1 MDELAS
7 RCPLVTCPLLVLSR
21 IAQHLDWPGI
31 LRLRRCSSAI
41 CDAIEEAASGLP
53 AYLQLAA
60 LLEREAASSVGW
72 SDWDIVAGMV
82 AGRLRTAD
90 LPAGSTCAF
99 SLDQSNE
106 DGSGNSE
113 DVDWEVISM
122 PLPNAPSSAE
132 AQRVTF
138 GAFSHSGHIRRYE
151 DHMHDMQITAEISG
165 KLPTTVIYQLHR
177 HAGDGDAGAEGQQCF
192 AELANLLEVSE
203 ATVVQ
208 QLAAAFH
215 LFKDLRDNEKWETAL
230 AEKVRLGEL
239 TLRDGAAD
247 YANAMGDLAQRGISP
262 HFETLDRVIP
272 QRRRG
277 LLQLLQRKV
286 WRLYAESR
294 TAGFARIYRA
304 LCSEYADALAAET
317 IPEIDPE
324 EWIAN
329 SVIFTKCCPDDRLS
343 GIEYG
348 ISGNP
353 SSARFQF
360 REPLQNEGHWR
371 SPTFAIN
378 FEDGGSGYSKIYE
391 RSLSLTCL
399 WDATRP
405 GKLTS
410 KANKRVFAVDSAFSD
425 DDDIDDGDNVFA
437 MDIASADDSDVSTLL
452 QSVKEEKIFV
462 VTEALQQQLW
472 QQCDPG
478 QVWGGPIRFFAMLV
492 ALSVSVAMDPNYD
505 PEWQSES
512 DDENDSDSDEWEGC
526 DSNLDSENGDAEEGS
541 PSDDGHGRPSDG
553 GGTESSDTKA

>member
-1 MDELAS
+1 ME
-7 RCPLVTCPLLVLSR
+7 
-21 IAQHLDWPGI
+21 HLDWSGV
-31 LRLRRCSSAI
+31 LSLRRCTSAI
-41 CDAIEEAASGLP
+41 CDAIEAVVPGLP

-60 LLEREAASSVGW
+60 LLEREAASSECW
-72 SDWDIVAGMV
+72 IDWDIIAGMV
-82 AGRLRTAD
+82 AGRLKTAD
-90 LPAGSTCAF
+90 LPAGSTCVF
-99 SLDQSNE
+99 SLDQSIDN
-106 DGSGNSE
+106 GNTE
-113 DVDWEVISM
+113 HVDWQVISM

-132 AQRVTF
+132 AQRVMF

-177 HAGDGDAGAEGQQCF
+177 YADDGDAGAEGQQCF

-208 QLAAAFH
+208 QLAAVFH
-215 LFKDLRDNEKWETAL
+215 HFEELRDKEEWETAL
-230 AEKVRLGEL
+230 AKKVRLGEL
-239 TLRDGAAD
+239 RLKDGAAD
-247 YANAMGDLAQRGISP
+247 YKDAMRELAQKGIP
-262 HFETLDRVIP
+262 KHFETLDRVIP

-277 LLQLLQRKV
+277 LLRLLHRKV
-286 WRLYAESR
+286 GRLNAESR
-294 TAGFARIYRA
+294 TAGFARMYRA
-304 LCSEYADALAAET
+304 LCSENADALAAET

-329 SVIFTKCCPDDRLS
+329 SVIFIGCCPYDRLS

-353 SSARFQF
+353 SSASFKF

-371 SPTFAIN
+371 SPI
-378 FEDGGSGYSKIYE
+378 FEIDFVDGGCGYSEDHDE

-399 WDATRP
+399 WGVACP

-410 KANKRVFAVDSAFSD
+410 NANKGGSAVDSASSD
-425 DDDIDDGDNVFA
+425 NDDIYDCDDVFDMHFA
-437 MDIASADDSDVSTLL
+437 WEDDFDVSTLL
-452 QSVKEEKIFV
+452 QSVKEQKIFV
-462 VTEALQQQLW
+462 VTKALQQKLW
-472 QQCDPG
+472 QRCDPG

-492 ALSVSVAMDPNYD
+492 ALSVSEAMDPNYD
-505 PEWQSES
+505 PEWPSES
-512 DDENDSDSDEWEGC
+512 EDEKGSDSDEWEGC

-553 GGTESSDTKA
+553 GETESSDTKA